1 MSFEEELLADLDVF
15 IKTGDVSV
23 EESTEVYFRRLAEV
37 FPLGGSKI
45 SWDQVP
51 DSIVDT
57 TNTINDVTEWVN
69 FFNEIVEKKGLSG
82 KLVYINDGAIECAL
96 TMSVD
101 ILRQCIKQILEYPEH
116 HYFIGENYAWCMTFT
131 MEGDMTF
138 GSKPEY

>member
-1 MSFEEELLADLDVF
+1 MSFEEELLADLDTF

-23 EESTEVYFRRLAEV
+23 EESSEAYFGRLAEV

-45 SWDQVP
+45 NWDQVP

-57 TNTINDVTEWVN
+57 ASNKNDVTEWVN
-69 FFNEIVEKKGLSG
+69 FFNAIVEKKDLSG
-82 KLVYINDGAIECAL
+82 KLVYINDSAIECVL
-96 TMSVD
+96 TMSVE
-101 ILRQCIKQILEYPEH
+101 ILRQCIKQILEYPDH

-138 GSKPEY
+138 GFKPE